1 MMFTEVAAYLA
12 SASFLW
18 SSAAPILVGLIFAAI
33 VLAPSTAEKE
43 EAKTTMKSVTDD
55 DVSTEAGESDSEA
68 STKCATE
75 ESDSESEAPGLP
87 APLTYSRDAL
97 LAFRPRPAPGLAA
110 PRMYQ
115 VQPRPRDFG
124 IELEPKGEWGGK
136 QWTGYHAKQARLA
149 ARRVE
154 EVKTSP

>member
-1 MMFTEVAAYLA
+1 MMFTEVAACLA

-33 VLAPSTAEKE
+33 VLKPSAGMKDEEK
-43 EAKTTMKSVTDD
+43 KTMTNSSTDD

-87 APLTYSRDAL
+87 AP
-97 LAFRPRPAPGLAA
+97 
-110 PRMYQ
+110 RMYQ

-124 IELEPKGEWGGK
+124 LDAEPKGEWAGK

-154 EVKTSP
+154 EAKSSP